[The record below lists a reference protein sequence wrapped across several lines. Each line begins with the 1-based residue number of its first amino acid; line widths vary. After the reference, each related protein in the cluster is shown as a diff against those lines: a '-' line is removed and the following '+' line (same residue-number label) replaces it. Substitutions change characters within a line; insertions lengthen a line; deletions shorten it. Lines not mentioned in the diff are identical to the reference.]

1 MGIPASVG
9 PAQGQVNHL
18 GGPQPEGRETSSSQS
33 TMELETHDEDMI
45 PYKIVDVTREKR
57 FGIVANSLESL
68 TNRAVNKLGIVDE
81 SIKVVLEQDGT
92 EVDEEDYFNTLEKN
106 TSLMILTHDQNWAPP
121 GKRKVQQEGCCDET
135 DGGRGIQGLL
145 HRLQSDIGQ
154 VSLLGGCELELLSD
168 MDPDSLTDIV
178 QDRVFLDQLKE
189 ASGRFLSDKRQAQ
202 EAMDLLKLYHR
213 QSSGIV
219 ETKKGTLAQ

>member
-1 MGIPASVG
+1 M
-9 PAQGQVNHL
+9 
-18 GGPQPEGRETSSSQS
+18 
-33 TMELETHDEDMI
+33 M

-68 TNRAVNKLGIVDE
+68 TSRAIGKLGIAGSV
-81 SIKVVLEQDGT
+81 KVVLEQDGT

-106 TSLMILTHDQNWAPP
+106 TSLMILSGEENWAPP
-121 GKRKVQQEGCCDET
+121 GKRKVHQEGCGDET
-135 DGGRGIQGLL
+135 DGGHGIQGLL
-145 HRLQSDIGQ
+145 QRLQSDIGQ

-213 QSSGIV
+213 QAGGIV
-219 ETKKGTLAQ
+219 EAKKGTLAQ